1 MLGAVM
7 FINRTPEYDREVINA
22 SPRYNLVERRRMS
35 QHSSAGVV
43 KKFTQAIL
51 KSIERVHRLVSNAY
65 SPALTEDA
73 LRGKI
78 EQTEFL
84 YNVWKLLNHCEGT
97 LGGSGSKIQ
106 TGVSPDYIVHQNNLL
121 CYARARLK
129 RTKRSVKGLED
140 FWKRE
145 REEHFDLDVFPTLK
159 INPSVLVKIDW
170 NANDEKD
177 GKTFDQSSREV
188 EQFEK
193 ENAQLLRLLEVEA
206 NQKESE
212 QIEQKS
218 EEVSQAVTF
227 FNENVIEQAEV
238 IGNIYDNVEDAVN
251 LVYEGNAQL
260 KQKEERSTS
269 TQATIIIVLV
279 VLTFSVL
286 FLDWFHP

>member
-1 MLGAVM
+1 M

-35 QHSSAGVV
+35 QHSAAGVV

-51 KSIERVHRLVSNAY
+51 KSIDRVHRLVSNAY
-65 SPALTEDA
+65 SSALSEEA

-106 TGVSPDYIVHQNNLL
+106 TGVSPDYTVHQNNLL

-140 FWKRE
+140 FWKTE
-145 REEHFDLDVFPTLK
+145 REEQFDLDVFPSLK
-159 INPSVLVKIDW
+159 INPSVLVKIDQ

-177 GKTFDQSSREV
+177 EKTFDQSSREV

-193 ENAQLLRLLEVEA
+193 ENAQLMLLLEA

-212 QIEQKS
+212 QIERNA

-260 KQKEERSTS
+260 KQKEERSAS
-269 TQATIIIVLV
+269 TQATIIIVIV